1 MSHTAVIC
9 VPPRSSRLSGA
20 LRALR
25 RSDDP
30 VARSRGRRVTLLLF
44 AIALMGIVDLLCT
57 LTYMRTIGMVE
68 ANPIALHMIEING
81 VQQLVLFKLFTML
94 LSCSAL
100 YLSRHTRRAEFCTWL
115 CVGILLAL
123 TAHWV
128 RYNSR
133 VTSLTNEIA
142 VIAMSSQHD
151 LPGELRAKW
160 VTFAD

>member
-1 MSHTAVIC
+1 MSQTAVIC
-9 VPPRSSRLSGA
+9 ATPRPSRLAGA
-20 LRALR
+20 FRALQ
-25 RSDDP
+25 RSGDP
-30 VARSRGRRVTLLLF
+30 AARARGRRVTLLLV
-44 AIALMGIVDLLCT
+44 AICLMGIADLLCT
-57 LTYMRTIGMVE
+57 LIYMRTIGMVE

-81 VQQLVLFKLFTML
+81 VQQLVFFKLFTML

-100 YLSRHTRRAEFCTWL
+100 YLSRHTRRSELCTWL

-123 TAHWV
+123 MFHWV

-133 VTSLTNEIA
+133 ITSLTNEIA

-160 VTFAD
+160 VTFAE

>member
-1 MSHTAVIC
+1 MSQTAVIC
-9 VPPRSSRLSGA
+9 APPRPTRLAVA

-25 RSDDP
+25 RADDP
-30 VARSRGRRVTLLLF
+30 VARARGRRVTLLLV
-44 AIALMGIVDLLCT
+44 AICMMGVADLLCT
-57 LTYMRTIGMVE
+57 LTYMHTIGMVE

-81 VQQLVLFKLFTML
+81 TQQLVLFKLFTML

-100 YLSRHTRRAEFCTWL
+100 YVSRHTRRSELCTWL

-123 TAHWV
+123 MAHWV

-133 VTSLTNEIA
+133 IGTLTNEIA
-142 VIAMSSQHD
+142 VIALSSQHE
-151 LPGELRAKW
+151 LPGELRSKW